1 MEINIK
7 DIIKN
12 IPEDLENNEEILRY
26 IYIKLG
32 NIFSYNRDYLY
43 ATDSRFSKDIMTQK
57 M

>member
-26 IYIKLG
+26 IYIKL
-32 NIFSYNRDYLY
+32 
-43 ATDSRFSKDIMTQK
+43 
-57 M
+57 